1 MLLTLLHKELI
12 YFYIFYVFSDISVG
26 LGCLVSIFQSID
38 FWYLTLFHISVF
50 GFQGTSSVSVSILSD
65 FCFCL
70 TVLPVIKTLSYLN
83 LLITAKS
90 SYLWWKAFRPFVFS
104 LIFWSGSHLL
114 SHTVSSIVSSAAY
127 VLTIVF
133 GMRTGVSHKR
143 IATRIFVLLWVSS
156 SFCFVR
162 WKLASISAFAKTD
175 MRRMPRKRKAMLWA
189 YLLSLTLKQQSN
201 PYSFP

>member
-50 GFQGTSSVSVSILSD
+50 GFQGTS
-65 FCFCL
+65 
-70 TVLPVIKTLSYLN
+70 LN
-83 LLITAKS
+83 
-90 SYLWWKAFRPFVFS
+90 AFRIQWRRRDSNSWPPACKAGA
-104 LIFWSGSHLL
+104 LPTELRPHLKSGSHLL